1 MIVMHPLPRLEC
13 FSMYGQEHV
22 IYNLVVLLCRLSEIS
37 PEIDGD
43 HRAAYFRLT
52 QIILKLASHELNNI
66 TAHIRQMEYGM
77 FMRMAILDTLLSKRT
92 ARLG

>member
-52 QIILKLASHELNNI
+52 QI
-66 TAHIRQMEYGM
+66 
-77 FMRMAILDTLLSKRT
+77 F
-92 ARLG
+92 